1 VVSSLRNRRPVR
13 PRARAFTLIELLVV
27 IAIIAILIALLLPAV
42 QQAREAARRTQCKNN
57 LKQIGLAMHN
67 YHDVFNAF
75 PPAYISKT
83 PCLTAAVWTG
93 CNVGERSMYSWG
105 AFILPYIDQ
114 APLFN
119 TLNVGNVLLETN
131 LANATTRASL
141 QIAMPAFSCASDP
154 GPALNAFVAASNR
167 YNFRVTDGTNT
178 YSIAK
183 SNYAMMANAWDS
195 TTPHVYPIQYG
206 PPHGLGFANSRI
218 NFRDIT
224 DGSSNT
230 ILVGERAF
238 VYKNA
243 NKVGGATVIGFSGSN
258 NVQDSSY
265 GQKGN
270 SMAAVGLTYN
280 GINALI
286 GGEHDVRGFSSN
298 HVGGAH
304 FVMGDGAVRFISENI
319 DYEKGTVSV
328 ANYFQLANTTY
339 QKLAL
344 RDDGKPIGEF

>member
-1 VVSSLRNRRPVR
+1 MASSSIARPSKTRRG
-13 PRARAFTLIELLVV
+13 FTLIELLVV

-57 LKQIGLAMHN
+57 LKQIGLALHN

-75 PPAYISKT
+75 PPAYVTKQMCS
-83 PCLTAAVWTG
+83 PAAAWPACNTG
-93 CNVGERSMYSWG
+93 EVSMYSWG

-119 TLNVGNVLLETN
+119 TLNVGNVWLETN
-131 LANATTRASL
+131 IANATTRAAL
-141 QIAMPAFSCASDP
+141 QMGMPAFVCASDP
-154 GPALNAFVAASNR
+154 GPVLNDFVAASDR
-167 YNFRVTDGTNT
+167 YDFRITVGGTDHR
-178 YSIAK
+178 IAR
-183 SNYAMMANAWDS
+183 SNYVMMANAWDS
-195 TTPHVYPIQYG
+195 TTPHVYPTQYG
-206 PPHGLGFANSRI
+206 PAHGIGFANSKI

-230 ILVGERAF
+230 IAVGERAYI
-238 VYKNA
+238 YKNA
-243 NKVGGATVIGFSGSN
+243 NKVGAALVIGFSGSN
-258 NVQDSSY
+258 NVQDTSY

-270 SMAAVGLTYN
+270 SIAAVGITYN
-280 GINALI
+280 GINALV
-286 GGEHDVRGFSSN
+286 GAEHDVRGFSSN

-319 DYEKGTVSV
+319 DYVKSAVSV
-328 ANYFQLANTTY
+328 ANYFQDANTTY

-344 RDDGKPIGEF
+344 RDDGKPLGEF

>member
-1 VVSSLRNRRPVR
+1 MASSLTARRPK
-13 PRARAFTLIELLVV
+13 PRTRGFTLIELLVV

-67 YHDVFNAF
+67 YHDVFNCF
-75 PPAYISKT
+75 PPGYISKT

-93 CNVGERSMYSWG
+93 CNVGEVSMYSWG

-119 TLNVGNVLLETN
+119 TLNVGNVWLDQNLL
-131 LANATTRASL
+131 NATTRAAL
-141 QIAMPAFSCASDP
+141 QIPMPAFSCASDP
-154 GPALNAFVAASNR
+154 GPALNNFVSPTDQ
-167 YNFRVTDGTNT
+167 YDFRITVNGTD
-178 YSIAK
+178 YSISK
-183 SNYAMMANAWDS
+183 SNYAVMANAWDS

-206 PPHGLGFANSRI
+206 PAHGMGFANSKI
-218 NFRDIT
+218 SFRDIT

-230 ILVGERAF
+230 IHVGERAF

-243 NKVGGATVIGFSGSN
+243 NRVGGATVIGFSGSN
-258 NVQDSSY
+258 NVQSSSY

-280 GINALI
+280 GINALV

-319 DYEKGTVSV
+319 DYVKGTVSV
-328 ANYFQLANTTY
+328 ATYFADANTTF

-344 RDDGKPIGEF
+344 RDDGKPVGEF

>member
-1 VVSSLRNRRPVR
+1 MASSRFLRRSQS
-13 PRARAFTLIELLVV
+13 RAAGFTLIELLVV

-57 LKQIGLAMHN
+57 LKQIGLALHN

-75 PPAYISKT
+75 PPGYITKQLCS
-83 PCLTAAVWTG
+83 TAAVWSN
-93 CNVGERSMYSWG
+93 CNIGEVSMYSWG
-105 AFILPYIDQ
+105 TLVLPYIDQ

-119 TLNVGNVLLETN
+119 TLNTGSLLLEQN
-131 LANATTRASL
+131 LANATTRSSL
-141 QIAMPAFSCASDP
+141 QLPMPAFVCASDP
-154 GPALNAFVAASNR
+154 GPALNDFVAASNR
-167 YNFRVTDGTNT
+167 YNFRITVGGTS
-178 YSIAK
+178 YSLAR
-183 SNYAMMANAWDS
+183 SNYVMMANAWDS
-195 TTPHVYPIQYG
+195 TTPHVYSVQYG
-206 PPHGLGFANSRI
+206 PPHGIGFANSKI

-230 ILVGERAF
+230 IAIGERAF
-238 VYKNA
+238 VYKGA
-243 NKVGGATVIGFSGSN
+243 NKVGGAVVLGFSGSN

-270 SMAAVGLTYN
+270 SMAAVGITYN
-280 GINALI
+280 GINALV

-319 DYEKGTVSV
+319 DYDKGTVSV
-328 ANYFQLANTTY
+328 ANYFDIANTTY

-344 RDDGKPIGEF
+344 RDDGKPLGEF